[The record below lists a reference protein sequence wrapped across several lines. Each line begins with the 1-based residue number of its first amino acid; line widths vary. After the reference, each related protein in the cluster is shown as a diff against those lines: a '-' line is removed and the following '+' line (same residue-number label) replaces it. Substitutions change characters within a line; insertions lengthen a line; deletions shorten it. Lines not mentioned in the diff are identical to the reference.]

1 MNLKHRARNSLMTNI
16 NSILLTQ
23 ACRVFCAVRLPTHL
37 RMELVKVGGMAVS
50 SCFAT
55 GDPCVVAADV

>member
-37 RMELVKVGGMAVS
+37 RMELVKVGGMACLLCLPALPPVTP
-50 SCFAT
+50 A
-55 GDPCVVAADV
+55 